1 VPHLEQAQK
10 AIVSFGQGCEGEP
23 LMQASTIEKAIRSI
37 RSQTERGTINL
48 NSNASLPD
56 QIKLL
61 AAAGLDSLRVSLNSA
76 RETCHNSY
84 YRPVNFSLADVL
96 KSIDVMKQAD
106 RFVSLNYFILPG
118 FTDDPDEFAA
128 LCNLIET
135 HRPDLIQLRNLNMDP
150 DWYLETVKYQPNQ
163 PPIGM
168 RKWLAE
174 LQDFFPTLRFGYFNP
189 SLR

>member
-1 VPHLEQAQK
+1 
-10 AIVSFGQGCEGEP
+10 
-23 LMQASTIEKAIRSI
+23 MQASTIEKAIRSI

-48 NSNASLPD
+48 NSNASLHD

-76 RETCHNSY
+76 RETCHKSY

-128 LCNLIET
+128 PCKLIAD
-135 HRPDLIQLRNLNMDP
+135 HQPDLIQLRNLNMDP
-150 DWYLETVKYQPNQ
+150 DWYLDTVKYRPNQ
-163 PPIGM
+163 APMGIST
-168 RKWLAE
+168 WLAE
-174 LQDFFPTLRFGYFNP
+174 LKELFPALRFGYFNP